1 MIVEELI
8 TRLVL
13 KDESKAGLKQAEAN
27 MQRLAEKAQAADAQ
41 VKRFAKG
48 LKAAFAGIAAG
59 VGITGLNALI
69 KLGDEYTTLNAKV
82 QGFGSSMER
91 VKKLAKDVGT
101 DLGTVARAMGTL
113 GNTGMKGTTLE
124 TVAQTAVAGVM
135 ASGGGNAEIASLTTQ
150 LSQALNKGVLRGQ
163 EFLNLMENAPVL
175 AGALAKAIIG
185 PAGTKA
191 ALMKMAEAGQ
201 LTAQTVIPALVKVN
215 KEMRGEAGKSPRTVA
230 QAWSDLAGEIQHAWG
245 QLWVGT
251 GAGAAIVRMLDAVT
265 SRLAAFTQFVQAHSQ
280 QIRRLVLSV
289 GAAMAVVFGVR
300 AITWILATGRAFL
313 AFGNLVLAGMR
324 KTVVLGIIALILEDI
339 LTWIEGGESL
349 FKDLFQQIREGVQ
362 PAWNKLKG
370 FYDFLADKVTG
381 VVRTLTEAFRTV
393 ADAIQGAFSGNF
405 SGFMKMLEGVR
416 DAFVNMLPDW
426 AKKWLNDGKATIEMV
441 GDPVGKGIE
450 AVPPPPEQRP
460 YLPAGAAFRAGNTVN
475 ITQNINAPM
484 TSNQARQAAYAGTAA
499 LGNAAM
505 GYAQ

>member
-27 MQRLAEKAQAADAQ
+27 MQRLAEKAKAADAQ
-41 VKRFAKG
+41 IKRFATG

-59 VGITGLNALI
+59 VGIAGLNALI

-113 GNTGMKGTTLE
+113 GNTGVKGTTLE
-124 TVAQTAVAGVM
+124 TVAQTAVAGVI

-185 PAGTKA
+185 PTGTKA

-245 QLWVGT
+245 QLWIGT

-300 AITWILATGRAFL
+300 AITWILAAGRAFL

-324 KTVVLGIIALILEDI
+324 KTVVLGGIA
-339 LTWIEGGESL
+339 L
-349 FKDLFQQIREGVQ
+349 FKDLFQQIVEGVQ

-381 VVRTLTEAFRTV
+381 VVRTLTEAFQTV
-393 ADAIQGAFSGNF
+393 ADAIKAAFSGNF

-460 YLPAGAAFRAGNTVN
+460 HLPVGAGFKAGNTVN
-475 ITQNINAPM
+475 IVQNINAPM

>member
-1 MIVEELI
+1 
-8 TRLVL
+8 
-13 KDESKAGLKQAEAN
+13 
-27 MQRLAEKAQAADAQ
+27 
-41 VKRFAKG
+41 
-48 LKAAFAGIAAG
+48 
-59 VGITGLNALI
+59 
-69 KLGDEYTTLNAKV
+69 
-82 QGFGSSMER
+82 
-91 VKKLAKDVGT
+91 
-101 DLGTVARAMGTL
+101 
-113 GNTGMKGTTLE
+113 
-124 TVAQTAVAGVM
+124 
-135 ASGGGNAEIASLTTQ
+135 
-150 LSQALNKGVLRGQ
+150 
-163 EFLNLMENAPVL
+163 MENAPVL

-300 AITWILATGRAFL
+300 AITWILAAGRAFL

-381 VVRTLTEAFRTV
+381 VVRTLTEAFQTV

-460 YLPAGAAFRAGNTVN
+460 HLPVGAAFRAGNTVN